1 MHEEICKFPSAQF
14 YQGALQTSESVKK
27 RSHPPFNLPFGT
39 YRVFDLS
46 GREQNAGTSKIN
58 DSQAT
63 FVADII
69 AEFHK
74 TNMGKQMLARLF
86 DAITD

>member
-14 YQGALQTSESVKK
+14 YEGALQTSESVKK
-27 RSHPPFNLPFGT
+27 RPHPPFNLPFGT

-58 DSQAT
+58 DSQAS
-63 FVADII
+63 FVVDVIS
-69 AEFHK
+69 EFHK
-74 TNMGKQMLARLF
+74 INKGERALLCMKSVLM
-86 DAITD
+86 